1 MDLKEEYRKTGL
13 SQQEFSEL
21 VGISRMTLNRYMKG
35 ETEPDAKTIGKIA
48 KNLVEFRIKN
58 GDVTEK
64 VVTQLQ
70 KNAKKYGENVTV
82 LQKTD
87 QKQPKN
93 VTLLQPKINKNQTF
107 EDFYIVLS
115 ENADKVRPVSDKVL
129 AQFLE
134 SDDETTS
141 GGKVKKLIR
150 VAYEGLNYAGKLG
163 ETYVFSYTVRG
174 KDYGLENLDDAVYE
188 ILGESKKQLQK
199 SLSFFASDFIHV
211 VLDAIGDSDPFSTI
225 AEKEVDTV
233 SLAVIDKFAEFVD
246 GMNTP
251 GTLAFCL
258 RYPILNRDRQLRKH
272 LMLGYTSSSGKT
284 IITTALAKLYWAS
297 YAMKGVRSKDDFNA
311 GNWNADV
318 ADKYL
323 TIIDDDGGGAS
334 DVDENFIKNFMSYTV
349 PLDTARSKVRESKF
363 YKGSSVLAV
372 NTRPNVL
379 KEPQNAKRVI
389 FVNFDKKVTD
399 VLKKGEIQHLYSLD
413 ASDWLGWL
421 NKQQES
427 SDKRFDVEKPVPESM
442 NSIEFKAGQEL
453 LEFVL
458 SYDDDVVPVKELN
471 NYFDKK
477 FVQKILADYKKVQ
490 QRSATNNG
498 ARVYGYLKQDVI
510 DDFEKAKKSL

>member
-21 VGISRMTLNRYMKG
+21 VGISRKTLNRYMKG
-35 ETEPDAKTIGKIA
+35 ETEPDVKTIGKIA
-48 KNLVEFRIKN
+48 KNLVEFHGKIGSDTKN
-58 GDVTEK
+58 GVS
-64 VVTQLQ
+64 VTQ
-70 KNAKKYGENVTV
+70 KTGENGGNFVSLT
-82 LQKTD
+82 QKTP
-87 QKQPKN
+87 QKQSKIVS
-93 VTLLQPKINKNQTF
+93 VTQPKMTKSQTF
-107 EDFYIVLS
+107 EDFYVVLA
-115 ENADKVRPVSDKVL
+115 ENAKKVRPVSDKVL

-134 SDDETTS
+134 NDDETTS
-141 GGKVKKLIR
+141 GGKVKKLIK

-251 GTLAFCL
+251 GALAFCL

-399 VLKKGEIQHLYSLD
+399 VLKKGEIQHLYSLE
-413 ASDWLGWL
+413 ASDWLVWL

-427 SDKRFDVEKPVPESM
+427 SDKRFDIEKPVPDSV
-442 NSIEFKAGQEL
+442 NSAEAKQAQEL
-453 LEFVL
+453 LEFIL
-458 SYDDDVVPVKELN
+458 NYPDNVVPLKELKMI
-471 NYFDKK
+471 FDKNFIRK
-477 FVQKILADYKKVQ
+477 VIEFPPSHYRSKELQRTIYGYNKETLLAQEKEYKK
-490 QRSATNNG
+490 T
-498 ARVYGYLKQDVI
+498 
-510 DDFEKAKKSL
+510 KK

>member
-21 VGISRMTLNRYMKG
+21 VGISRKTLNRYMKG
-35 ETEPDAKTIGKIA
+35 ETEPDVKTIGKIA
-48 KNLVEFRIKN
+48 KNLVEFHGKIGSDTKN
-58 GDVTEK
+58 GVSLTQKTGENGGNFVSLTQK
-64 VVTQLQ
+64 TPQKQSKIVSVTQQ
-70 KNAKKYGENVTV
+70 KMTKS
-82 LQKTD
+82 
-87 QKQPKN
+87 
-93 VTLLQPKINKNQTF
+93 QTF
-107 EDFYIVLS
+107 EDFYVVLA
-115 ENADKVRPVSDKVL
+115 ENAKKVRPVSDKVL

-134 SDDETTS
+134 NDDETTS
-141 GGKVKKLIR
+141 GGKVKKLIK

-174 KDYGLENLDDAVYE
+174 KDYDLMNLEEAVYE

-233 SLAVIDKFAEFVD
+233 SLAVIDKFADFVD

-399 VLKKGEIQHLYSLD
+399 VLKKGEIQHLYSLE
-413 ASDWLGWL
+413 ASDWLVWL

-427 SDKRFDVEKPVPESM
+427 SDKRFDIEKPVPDSV
-442 NSIEFKAGQEL
+442 NSAEAKQAQEL
-453 LEFVL
+453 LEFIL
-458 SYDDDVVPVKELN
+458 NYPDNVVPLKELKMI
-471 NYFDKK
+471 FDKNFIRK
-477 FVQKILADYKKVQ
+477 VIEFPPSHYRSKELQRTIYGYNKETLLAQEKEYKK
-490 QRSATNNG
+490 T
-498 ARVYGYLKQDVI
+498 
-510 DDFEKAKKSL
+510 KK

>member
-21 VGISRMTLNRYMKG
+21 VGISRKTLNRYMTG
-35 ETEPDAKTIGKIA
+35 ETEPDVKTIGKIA
-48 KNLVEFRIKN
+48 KNLVEFHGKIGSDTKN
-58 GDVTEK
+58 GVS
-64 VVTQLQ
+64 VTQ
-70 KNAKKYGENVTV
+70 KTGENGGNFVSVT
-82 LQKTD
+82 QKTP
-87 QKQPKN
+87 QKQSKIVS
-93 VTLLQPKINKNQTF
+93 VTQQKMTKSQTF
-107 EDFYIVLS
+107 EDFYVVLA
-115 ENADKVRPVSDKVL
+115 ENAKKVRPVSDKVL

-134 SDDETTS
+134 NDDETTS
-141 GGKVKKLIR
+141 GGKVKKLIK

-174 KDYGLENLDDAVYE
+174 KDYDLMNLEEAVYE

-233 SLAVIDKFAEFVD
+233 SLAVIDKFADFVD

-399 VLKKGEIQHLYSLD
+399 VLKKGEIQHLYSLE
-413 ASDWLGWL
+413 ASDWLVWL

-427 SDKRFDVEKPVPESM
+427 SDKRFDIEKPVPDSV
-442 NSIEFKAGQEL
+442 NSAEAKQAQEL
-453 LEFVL
+453 LEFIL
-458 SYDDDVVPVKELN
+458 NYPDNVVPLKELKMI
-471 NYFDKK
+471 FDKNFIRK
-477 FVQKILADYKKVQ
+477 VIEFPPSHYRSKELQRTIYGYNKETLLAQEKEYKK
-490 QRSATNNG
+490 T
-498 ARVYGYLKQDVI
+498 
-510 DDFEKAKKSL
+510 KK

>member
-1 MDLKEEYRKTGL
+1 
-13 SQQEFSEL
+13 
-21 VGISRMTLNRYMKG
+21 MKG
-35 ETEPDAKTIGKIA
+35 ETEPDVKTIGKIA
-48 KNLVEFRIKN
+48 KNLVEFHRKN
-58 GDVTEK
+58 GSDTKSTVS
-64 VVTQLQ
+64 VTQ
-70 KNAKKYGENVTV
+70 KTGEKEGNFVSLT
-82 LQKTD
+82 QKTP
-87 QKQPKN
+87 QKQPKIVS
-93 VTLLQPKINKNQTF
+93 VTQPKMTKSQTF
-107 EDFYIVLS
+107 EDFYVVLA
-115 ENADKVRPVSDKVL
+115 ENAKKVRPVSDKVL

-134 SDDETTS
+134 SDDVTTS
-141 GGKVKKLIR
+141 GGKVKNLIK

-174 KDYGLENLDDAVYE
+174 KDYDLTNLEDAVYE
-188 ILGESKKQLQK
+188 ILGESTKKLQK

-225 AEKEVDTV
+225 PEKEVDTV

-399 VLKKGEIQHLYSLD
+399 VLKKGEIQHLYSLE
-413 ASDWLGWL
+413 ASDWLAWL

-427 SDKRFDVEKPVPESM
+427 NDKRFDVEKPIPDSV
-442 NSIEFKAGQEL
+442 NSTEAKQAQEL
-453 LEFVL
+453 LEFIL
-458 SYDDDVVPVKELN
+458 NYPDNVVSLKELKMV
-471 NYFDKK
+471 FDKNFIRK
-477 FVQKILADYKKVQ
+477 VIEFPPGHYRSKELQK
-490 QRSATNNG
+490 T
-498 ARVYGYLKQDVI
+498 VYGYNKETLLEQ
-510 DDFEKAKKSL
+510 EKEYKKTKP

>member
-13 SQQEFSEL
+13 SQQEFSDV
-21 VGISRMTLNRYMKG
+21 VGISRKTLNRYMKG
-35 ETEPDAKTIGKIA
+35 ETEPDVKTIGKIA
-48 KNLVEFRIKN
+48 KNLVEFHGKIGSDTKN
-58 GDVTEK
+58 GVS
-64 VVTQLQ
+64 VTQ
-70 KNAKKYGENVTV
+70 KTGENGGNFVSLT
-82 LQKTD
+82 QKTP
-87 QKQPKN
+87 QKQSKIVS
-93 VTLLQPKINKNQTF
+93 VTQQKMTKSQTF
-107 EDFYIVLS
+107 EDFYVVLA
-115 ENADKVRPVSDKVL
+115 ENAKKVRPVSDKVL

-134 SDDETTS
+134 NDDETTS
-141 GGKVKKLIR
+141 GGKVKKLIK

-174 KDYGLENLDDAVYE
+174 KDYDLMNLEEAVYE
-188 ILGESKKQLQK
+188 ILGESKKALQK
-199 SLSFFASDFIHV
+199 SLAFFASDFIHV
-211 VLDAIGDSDPFSTI
+211 VLNAIGDSDPFSTV
-225 AEKEVDTV
+225 ADKEVDTV

-258 RYPILNRDRQLRKH
+258 RYPIMNRDRQLRKH

-413 ASDWLGWL
+413 ASDWLVWL

-427 SDKRFDVEKPVPESM
+427 SDKRFDIEKPVPESV
-442 NSIEFKAGQEL
+442 NSTEARQAQEL
-453 LEFVL
+453 LQFIL
-458 SYDDDVVPVKELN
+458 SYPDNAVPYKELKMI
-471 NYFDKK
+471 FDKN
-477 FVQKILADYKKVQ
+477 FIRKVIEFPPSHCYSKET
-490 QRSATNNG
+490 QRT
-498 ARVYGYLKQDVI
+498 VYGYDRDRLIEQDQ
-510 DDFEKAKKSL
+510 EYKKTKA

>member
-21 VGISRMTLNRYMKG
+21 VGISRKTLNRYMKG
-35 ETEPDAKTIGKIA
+35 ETEPDVKTIGKIA
-48 KNLVEFRIKN
+48 KNLVEFHGKIGSDTKN
-58 GDVTEK
+58 GVS
-64 VVTQLQ
+64 VTQ
-70 KNAKKYGENVTV
+70 KTGENGGNFVSLT
-82 LQKTD
+82 QKTP
-87 QKQPKN
+87 QKQSKIVS
-93 VTLLQPKINKNQTF
+93 VTQPKMTKSQTF
-107 EDFYIVLS
+107 EDFYVVLA
-115 ENADKVRPVSDKVL
+115 ENAKKVRPVSDKVL

-134 SDDETTS
+134 NDDETTS
-141 GGKVKKLIR
+141 GGKVKKLIK

-174 KDYGLENLDDAVYE
+174 KDYDLMNLEEAVYE

-233 SLAVIDKFAEFVD
+233 SLAVIDKFADFVD

-399 VLKKGEIQHLYSLD
+399 VLKKGEIQHLYSLE
-413 ASDWLGWL
+413 ASDWLVWL

-427 SDKRFDVEKPVPESM
+427 SDKRFDIEKPVPDSV
-442 NSIEFKAGQEL
+442 NSAEAKQAQEL
-453 LEFVL
+453 LEFIL
-458 SYDDDVVPVKELN
+458 NYPDNVVPLKELKMI
-471 NYFDKK
+471 FDKNFIRK
-477 FVQKILADYKKVQ
+477 VIEFPPSHYRSKELQRTIYGYNKETLLAQEKEYKK
-490 QRSATNNG
+490 T
-498 ARVYGYLKQDVI
+498 
-510 DDFEKAKKSL
+510 KK

>member
-21 VGISRMTLNRYMKG
+21 VGISRKTLNRYMKG
-35 ETEPDAKTIGKIA
+35 ETEPDVKTIGKIA
-48 KNLVEFRIKN
+48 KNLVEFHGKIGSDTKN
-58 GDVTEK
+58 GVS
-64 VVTQLQ
+64 VTQ
-70 KNAKKYGENVTV
+70 KTGENGGNFVSLT
-82 LQKTD
+82 QKTP
-87 QKQPKN
+87 QKHSKIVSVTQPKM
-93 VTLLQPKINKNQTF
+93 TKSQTF
-107 EDFYIVLS
+107 EDFYVVLA
-115 ENADKVRPVSDKVL
+115 ENAKKVRPVSDKVL

-134 SDDETTS
+134 NDDETTS
-141 GGKVKKLIR
+141 GGKVKKLIK

-174 KDYGLENLDDAVYE
+174 KDYDLMNLEEAVYE

-233 SLAVIDKFAEFVD
+233 SLAVIDKFADFVD

-379 KEPQNAKRVI
+379 KEPQHAKRVI

-399 VLKKGEIQHLYSLD
+399 VLKKGEIQHLYSLE
-413 ASDWLGWL
+413 ASDWLVWL
-421 NKQQES
+421 NKHQES
-427 SDKRFDVEKPVPESM
+427 SDKRFDIEKPVPDSV
-442 NSIEFKAGQEL
+442 NSAEAKQAQEL
-453 LEFVL
+453 LEFIL
-458 SYDDDVVPVKELN
+458 NYPDNVVPLKELKMI
-471 NYFDKK
+471 FDKNFIRK
-477 FVQKILADYKKVQ
+477 VIEFPPSHYRSKELQRTIYGYNKETLLAQEKEYKK
-490 QRSATNNG
+490 T
-498 ARVYGYLKQDVI
+498 
-510 DDFEKAKKSL
+510 KK

>member
-21 VGISRMTLNRYMKG
+21 VGISRKTLNRYMKG
-35 ETEPDAKTIGKIA
+35 ETEPDVKTIGKIA
-48 KNLVEFRIKN
+48 KNLVEFHGKIGSDTKN
-58 GDVTEK
+58 GVS
-64 VVTQLQ
+64 VTQ
-70 KNAKKYGENVTV
+70 KTGENGGNFVSVT
-82 LQKTD
+82 QKTP
-87 QKQPKN
+87 QKQSKIVS
-93 VTLLQPKINKNQTF
+93 VTQPKMTKSQTF
-107 EDFYIVLS
+107 EDFYVVLA
-115 ENADKVRPVSDKVL
+115 ENAKKVRPVSDKVL

-134 SDDETTS
+134 NDDETTS
-141 GGKVKKLIR
+141 GGKVKKLIK

-174 KDYGLENLDDAVYE
+174 KDYDLMNLEEAVYE

-233 SLAVIDKFAEFVD
+233 SLAVIDKFADFVD

-399 VLKKGEIQHLYSLD
+399 VLKKGEIQHLYSLE
-413 ASDWLGWL
+413 ASDWLVWL

-427 SDKRFDVEKPVPESM
+427 SDKRFDIEKPVPDSV
-442 NSIEFKAGQEL
+442 NSAEAKQAQEL
-453 LEFVL
+453 LEFIL
-458 SYDDDVVPVKELN
+458 NYPDNVVPLKELKMI
-471 NYFDKK
+471 FDKNFIRK
-477 FVQKILADYKKVQ
+477 VIEFPPSHYRSKELQRTIYGYNKETLLAQEKEYKK
-490 QRSATNNG
+490 T
-498 ARVYGYLKQDVI
+498 
-510 DDFEKAKKSL
+510 KK

>member
-21 VGISRMTLNRYMKG
+21 VGISRKTLNRYMKG
-35 ETEPDAKTIGKIA
+35 ETEPDVKTIGKIA
-48 KNLVEFRIKN
+48 KNLVEFHGKIGSDTKN
-58 GDVTEK
+58 GVS
-64 VVTQLQ
+64 VTQ
-70 KNAKKYGENVTV
+70 KTGENGGNFVSVT
-82 LQKTD
+82 QKTP
-87 QKQPKN
+87 QKQSKIVS
-93 VTLLQPKINKNQTF
+93 VTQQKMTKSQTF
-107 EDFYIVLS
+107 EDFYVVLA
-115 ENADKVRPVSDKVL
+115 ENAKKVRPVSDKVL

-134 SDDETTS
+134 NDDETTS
-141 GGKVKKLIR
+141 GGKVKKLIK

-174 KDYGLENLDDAVYE
+174 KDYDLMNLEEAVYE
-188 ILGESKKQLQK
+188 ILGESKKTLQK

-225 AEKEVDTV
+225 PEKEVDTV

-399 VLKKGEIQHLYSLD
+399 VLKKGEIQYLYSLD
-413 ASDWLGWL
+413 ASDWLVWL

-427 SDKRFDVEKPVPESM
+427 SNKRFDIEKPVPDSV
-442 NSIEFKAGQEL
+442 NSAEAKQAQEL
-453 LEFVL
+453 LEFIL
-458 SYDDDVVPVKELN
+458 NYPDNVVPLKELKMI
-471 NYFDKK
+471 FDKNFIRK
-477 FVQKILADYKKVQ
+477 VIEFPPSHYRSKGLQRTIYGYNKETLLAQEKEYKK
-490 QRSATNNG
+490 T
-498 ARVYGYLKQDVI
+498 
-510 DDFEKAKKSL
+510 KK

>member
-1 MDLKEEYRKTGL
+1 
-13 SQQEFSEL
+13 
-21 VGISRMTLNRYMKG
+21 MTRF
-35 ETEPDAKTIGKIA
+35 EPSAHAK
-48 KNLVEFRIKN
+48 
-58 GDVTEK
+58 
-64 VVTQLQ
+64 
-70 KNAKKYGENVTV
+70 
-82 LQKTD
+82 
-87 QKQPKN
+87 
-93 VTLLQPKINKNQTF
+93 
-107 EDFYIVLS
+107 
-115 ENADKVRPVSDKVL
+115 
-129 AQFLE
+129 FLE
-134 SDDETTS
+134 NDDETTS
-141 GGKVKKLIR
+141 GGKVKKLIK

-233 SLAVIDKFAEFVD
+233 SLAVIDKFADFVD

-334 DVDENFIKNFMSYTV
+334 EVDENFIKNFMSYTV

-442 NSIEFKAGQEL
+442 NSE
-453 LEFVL
+453 
-458 SYDDDVVPVKELN
+458 
-471 NYFDKK
+471 
-477 FVQKILADYKKVQ
+477 
-490 QRSATNNG
+490 
-498 ARVYGYLKQDVI
+498 
-510 DDFEKAKKSL
+510 

>member
-21 VGISRMTLNRYMKG
+21 VGISRKTLNRYMKG
-35 ETEPDAKTIGKIA
+35 ETEPDVKTIGKIA
-48 KNLVEFRIKN
+48 KNLVEFHGKIGSDTKN
-58 GDVTEK
+58 GVSLTQKTGENGGNF
-64 VVTQLQ
+64 VSVTQ
-70 KNAKKYGENVTV
+70 
-82 LQKTD
+82 KTP
-87 QKQPKN
+87 QKQSKIVS
-93 VTLLQPKINKNQTF
+93 VTQPKMTKSQTF
-107 EDFYIVLS
+107 EDFYVVLA
-115 ENADKVRPVSDKVL
+115 ENAKKVRPVSDKVL

-134 SDDETTS
+134 NDDETTS
-141 GGKVKKLIR
+141 GGKVKKLIK

-174 KDYGLENLDDAVYE
+174 KDYDLMNLEEAVYE

-233 SLAVIDKFAEFVD
+233 SLAVIDKFADFVD

-399 VLKKGEIQHLYSLD
+399 VLKKGEIQHLYSLE
-413 ASDWLGWL
+413 ASDWLVWL

-427 SDKRFDVEKPVPESM
+427 SDKRFDIEKPVPDSV
-442 NSIEFKAGQEL
+442 NSAEAKQAQEL
-453 LEFVL
+453 LEFIL
-458 SYDDDVVPVKELN
+458 NYPDNVVPLKELKMI
-471 NYFDKK
+471 FDKNFIRK
-477 FVQKILADYKKVQ
+477 VIEFPPSHYRSKELQRTIYGYNKETLLAQEKEYKK
-490 QRSATNNG
+490 T
-498 ARVYGYLKQDVI
+498 
-510 DDFEKAKKSL
+510 KK